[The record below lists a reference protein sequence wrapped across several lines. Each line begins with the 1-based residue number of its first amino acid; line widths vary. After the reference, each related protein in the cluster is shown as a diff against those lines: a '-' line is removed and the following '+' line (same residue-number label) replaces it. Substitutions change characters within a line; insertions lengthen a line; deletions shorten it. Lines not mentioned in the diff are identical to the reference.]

1 VIAKTNPILAIL
13 EPTTLLIAIAD
24 APCRAAFRLTKSSG
38 TEVANETIVN
48 PITILGSLSLKE
60 RPTDA
65 LTRYSPPITKKIKP
79 RNIKKNSIR

>member
-1 VIAKTNPILAIL
+1 
-13 EPTTLLIAIAD
+13 
-24 APCRAAFRLTKSSG
+24 
-38 TEVANETIVN
+38 N